1 MWFSNY
7 APLNVEQQ
15 AVSVCHR
22 LRDFLGS
29 GTFDA
34 KTGQIQDEWV
44 TLIEG

>member
-1 MWFSNY
+1 MWFSSY

-15 AVSVCHR
+15 AVSVCPS

-29 GTFDA
+29 GTLDA
-34 KTGQIQDEWV
+34 KTGQIQDELV